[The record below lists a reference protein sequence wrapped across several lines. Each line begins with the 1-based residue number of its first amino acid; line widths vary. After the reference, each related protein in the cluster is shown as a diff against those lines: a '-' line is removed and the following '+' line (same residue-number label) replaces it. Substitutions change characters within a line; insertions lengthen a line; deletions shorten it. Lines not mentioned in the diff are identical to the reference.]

1 MVFSHK
7 ARGLVLPATDHVPWS
22 LGGIQNPSKNA
33 MKIRCSKGGLKSALW
48 GPMGRPREAFWAI
61 LGPKGSQNEA
71 PGVTFE
77 GHFWYFLGVRLKN

>member
-1 MVFSHK
+1 MPPEVQSPYYRATPWR
-7 ARGLVLPATDHVPWS
+7 ARGGT
-22 LGGIQNPSKNA
+22 QNPIKNGLKKRWSKNA
-33 MKIRCSKGGLKSALW
+33 LW
-48 GPMGRPREAFWAI
+48 SPMGDPSAAFWAI